1 LRKPVTELSQGTW
14 SHKREAGAW
23 AGDEP
28 VVAAALAG
36 EPLDRGAVVRFL
48 DAAAT
53 RLDDAARQA

>member
-1 LRKPVTELSQGTW
+1 LSQGTW